1 MTEQTLTFDLNKLN
15 LDDLS
20 IGNLRAA
27 YAQGLTPLKLV
38 EHIIGKMQQDSQQ
51 DSHQVW
57 IYPLD
62 AQWLRAYA
70 QDITNQNPA
79 DLPLYGIPFAIK
91 DNIDL
96 AGVPTTAA
104 CAEFAYIPCE
114 SATVVQK
121 LLAAGAIPLGKTN
134 LDQFATGLNGTRSPY
149 GVARNSINPD
159 YIAGGSS
166 SGSAL
171 AVALN
176 LASFALGTDTAGS
189 GRVPAAFNQLV
200 GLKPTCGLLSNKG
213 VVPACR
219 SLDSVSIFA
228 NNAKDCQQVLAIA
241 QGFDALD
248 PYSKAIT
255 LPAPVGLKTIGV
267 PRYEQL
273 KFFGDNEYAG
283 LFNRTIERLTEQGYA
298 VVEVDFS
305 PFLQAA
311 QLLYAGPWVAE
322 RYHVVQDLMQQ
333 RPDSLLPVIQQI
345 IAKAT
350 QYSAVDCFA
359 AFYQLAAYK
368 RQADQIMASVDLML
382 TPTTGTIYR
391 IEDVLANP
399 VELNNQLGYYT
410 NFMNLLDFSAIAIPA
425 GQRSD
430 GLPFGITLFGEA
442 AKDLTL
448 LSLAQQL
455 EQVLQ

>member
-1 MTEQTLTFDLNKLN
+1 MTALQFDLT
-15 LDDLS
+15 DLG
-20 IGNLRAA
+20 IGKLRAA
-27 YAQGLTPLKLV
+27 YAQGLTPLQLV

-57 IYPLD
+57 IHALE

-70 QDITNQNPA
+70 QALAHKNPA
-79 DLPLYGIPFAIK
+79 ELPLYGIPFAIK

-104 CAEFAYIPCE
+104 CPDFAYVPGE

-121 LLAAGAIPLGKTN
+121 LMDAGAIPLGKTN

-149 GVARNSINPD
+149 GVARNSINPE

-171 AVALN
+171 AVALK

-189 GRVPAAFNQLV
+189 GRVPAAFNRLV

-228 NNAKDCQQVLAIA
+228 SSAKDCQQVLHIA

-248 PYSKAIT
+248 PYSRAIS
-255 LPAPVGLKTIGV
+255 LAAPLAVKSIGM
-267 PRYEQL
+267 PRRDQL
-273 KFFGDNEYAG
+273 EFFGDKAYAG
-283 LFNRTIERLTEQGYA
+283 LFNRAIERLTEQGY
-298 VVEVDFS
+298 VLHEVDFT
-305 PFLQAA
+305 PFLAAA

-322 RYHVVQDLMQQ
+322 RYHVVQDLIQQ
-333 RPDSLLPVIQQI
+333 QPDSVLPVIRQI
-345 IAKAT
+345 IGKAT

-382 TPTTGTIYR
+382 TPTTGSIYR
-391 IEDVLANP
+391 IADMLANP

-425 GQRSD
+425 GQRAD
-430 GLPFGITLFGEA
+430 GLPFGITLFGQA
-442 AKDLTL
+442 ARDLTL

-455 EQVLQ
+455 EPLLP